1 MGDDSMRRSGRGSRS
16 RRLRHRGHAGP
27 VRRSSLA
34 RGRRP
39 FREDLGWRKSASRY
53 RSAGDIAIR
62 PRHTDPA
69 IASGGILAQPSH
81 QAAYGTRAAW
91 GSATLT
97 ETDFLANPLGTGW
110 QLDRSQF
117 DAQLR
122 LCAMR
127 QGVALTTGHCVTGL
141 SRQGRHW
148 PIDLAPAESIRARW
162 IVDASGRMGAVVR
175 RLGVQRIN
183 RDRQLALLA
192 VLTESGDTYCGT
204 TVEAAAEGWWYTTPL
219 PGGRRVVA
227 YLTDSD
233 LFNTAAR
240 LEGEWRALLAKT
252 RHVLGLAAAALDA
265 RPRPF
270 PAETAFR
277 ASLQGE
283 GWVAVGDAAMS
294 LDPLS
299 SQGIVTSLLIGA
311 RAGAALAARLLGED
325 HRALGAWE
333 QDYRMLLDEHETL
346 RAYYAQ
352 GETRWPD
359 SVFWERRRGLGSV

>member
-1 MGDDSMRRSGRGSRS
+1 MTQCDVLVAGAGPAGCATAVTLARSGVRVLPAAGARS
-16 RRLRHRGHAGP
+16 GKLWGGESLPPGIDRLATSLFGP
-27 VRRSSLA
+27 
-34 RGRRP
+34 
-39 FREDLGWRKSASRY
+39 
-53 RSAGDIAIR
+53 
-62 PRHTDPA
+62 
-69 IASGGILAQPSH
+69 GILTRPSH

-110 QLDRSQF
+110 LLDRSRF

-122 LCAMR
+122 LSTLR
-127 QGVALTTGHCVTGL
+127 QGVALMTGHRVTGL

-148 PIDLAPAESIRARW
+148 RIDLAAAESIRARW
-162 IVDASGRMGAVVR
+162 IVDASGRVGAVVS
-175 RLGVQRIN
+175 RLGVQRIS

-192 VLTESGDTYCGT
+192 VLPEPGDTYCGT

-240 LEGEWRALLAKT
+240 FEGEWRALLAKT
-252 RHVLGLAAAALDA
+252 RHVLGLAGPTALDA

-299 SQGIVTSLLIGA
+299 SQGIATSLLMGA

-325 HRALGAWE
+325 HRALGEWE

-346 RAYYAQ
+346 RAYYARS
-352 GETRWPD
+352 EARWPD
-359 SVFWERRRGLGSV
+359 SMFWERRRRLCSV